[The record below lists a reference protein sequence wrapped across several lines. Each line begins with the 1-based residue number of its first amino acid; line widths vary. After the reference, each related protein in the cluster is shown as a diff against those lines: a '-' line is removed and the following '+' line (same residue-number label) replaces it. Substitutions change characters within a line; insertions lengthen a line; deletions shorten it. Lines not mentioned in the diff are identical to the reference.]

1 MALSDFMC
9 CAVPLN
15 VAAPHATDT
24 CLQAVG
30 YLALK
35 QQLSMQLLDGDISSS
50 NTNTPTMKQSAA
62 QPAHSDSSCNGTVS
76 KGGTL
81 KVPALSLNSP
91 GPAGSTSD
99 TLIAKAMEPLL
110 QSMPLDQAE
119 FWRLALLRQP
129 RQPSAIQQLQ
139 LQGSLPRDQLAAAFD
154 SRTTGNWQR
163 CKCSMFG
170 GVAWQLCWRFTD
182 ISLKRRCPLQLPSL
196 HSGSKRSRPQSQE
209 DSYDIYEEVDS
220 CDKAGMSAAAV
231 RLSAESWQLQVG
243 VCFHAHGLVA
253 GASAQLALPV
263 LELSH
268 LAAVC
273 PGGMPR
279 TRRQL
284 QRCGG
289 VSLQQQCQ
297 VVGEGQIVPCLQ
309 LLPLCISSSSW
320 DSHCDKQLDR
330 FMDSN
335 KTLQLMVLLHK
346 NMM

>member
-139 LQGSLPRDQLAAAFD
+139 LQGSLPRDQLAA
-154 SRTTGNWQR
+154 
-163 CKCSMFG
+163 
-170 GVAWQLCWRFTD
+170 
-182 ISLKRRCPLQLPSL
+182 
-196 HSGSKRSRPQSQE
+196 
-209 DSYDIYEEVDS
+209 
-220 CDKAGMSAAAV
+220 
-231 RLSAESWQLQVG
+231 LQVQHVRG
-243 VCFHAHGLVA
+243 CC
-253 GASAQLALPV
+253 
-263 LELSH
+263 
-268 LAAVC
+268 LAAVLALYRHQ
-273 PGGMPR
+273 PEAALPAAVAISAFRQQAQQAAVTGG
-279 TRRQL
+279 QL
-284 QRCGG
+284 
-289 VSLQQQCQ
+289 
-297 VVGEGQIVPCLQ
+297 
-309 LLPLCISSSSW
+309 
-320 DSHCDKQLDR
+320 
-330 FMDSN
+330 
-335 KTLQLMVLLHK
+335 
-346 NMM
+346 